1 METIVA
7 IEDAIPARYYHDF
20 CLIGLHQQNSGWRC
34 FHPCWAISN
43 KIGMGIPAKST
54 RQGQMPP
61 PDQRSLPPIFI
72 NLFESGEI
80 HQHGNL
86 SRSEELDRF
95 PSQELE
101 TPHHDLVILVFL
113 SVQRHKTR

>member
-34 FHPCWAISN
+34 FHRCWAISN

-61 PDQRSLPPIFI
+61 PPDRRSLPPIFI

-80 HQHGNL
+80 HQDNAL
-86 SRSEELDRF
+86 LCIRNARY
-95 PSQELE
+95 
-101 TPHHDLVILVFL
+101 
-113 SVQRHKTR
+113 